1 MHSIPFLN
9 TPKKKVALITT
20 LLVILLVV
28 LGSLIGWGAY
38 RYFHPLVLKE
48 KTYIIQ
54 PNSEF
59 DPYEN
64 IKTLAFG
71 SIDDVT
77 FNGNVDTSTLGVSQG
92 QYEYKG
98 KTYPFMIKVEDT
110 LGPDLEVR
118 NVTVDVNAPVTAQDF
133 VVSIFDASRY
143 AFRMDG
149 ASAPGEKG
157 TTTVTITAKDEYD
170 NITTKTATLTRE
182 VDEVAP
188 SIENFEESISILQG
202 DTYVPQTYQGSD
214 NFDANPTITA
224 DGGAVDSNVPGTY
237 TVSYTVTDKAGNQ
250 TTYNQAVTVVENPDF
265 GKQICYLTFDDGPSS
280 TTVQILDIL
289 NQYGATATFFVIG
302 ANPEYYHLM
311 KNIVDSGHTIAL
323 HTFSH
328 DYATVYSSEE
338 AYFQDLQQIS
348 DLVENQTGVKSYVI
362 RFPGGSSNT
371 ISADY
376 TPNLMTELVQE
387 VENRGY
393 AYFDWNADSTD
404 ASGNG
409 VDPSILVSN
418 ATAGIGQDN
427 VVLLMHDT
435 DAKSTTAQALP
446 QIIQAYREAGYV
458 FRGLTTSSP
467 AVHHGV
473 NN

>member
-1 MHSIPFLN
+1 MQLPSIVN
-9 TPKKKVALITT
+9 NSKKTGVILT
-20 LLVILLVV
+20 LLIGLGVILAGL
-28 LGSLIGWGAY
+28 LGFGIY

-48 KTYIIQ
+48 TVYIVQ

-59 DPYEN
+59 DPYGN
-64 IKTLAFG
+64 IQTLAFG
-71 SIDDVT
+71 SLEDVG
-77 FNGNVDTSTLGVSQG
+77 FSGNVDTTTLGSTQA
-92 QYEYKG
+92 QYQYKG
-98 KTYPFMIKVEDT
+98 ETYPFTVKVEDT
-110 LGPDLEVR
+110 LGPELEVR
-118 NVTVDVNAPVTAQDF
+118 DVVVDVNSPVTAQDF
-133 VVSIFDASRY
+133 VVSVSDASRY

-157 TTTVTITAKDEYD
+157 STTVTITAKDEYD
-170 NITTKTATLTRE
+170 NITTKTAQLTRE

-188 SIENFEESISILQG
+188 TIENFEESISLLQG
-202 DTYVPQTYQGSD
+202 DTYIPHTYQGSD
-214 NFDANPTITA
+214 NFDVNPEITV
-224 DGGAVDSNVPGTY
+224 DGALVNTAIPGTY
-237 TVSYTVTDKAGNQ
+237 TASYTVTDKAGNQ
-250 TTYNQAVTVVENPDF
+250 TTYQQAVTVVENPDF

-311 KNIVDSGHTIAL
+311 KNIVDSGNTIAL

-348 DLVENQTGVKSYVI
+348 DLVESQTGVKSYVI

-376 TPNLMTELVQE
+376 TPNLMTQLVQD
-387 VENRGY
+387 VEARGY

-409 VDPSILVSN
+409 VDPSILVAN

-446 QIIQAYREAGYV
+446 QIIQAYKDAGYV
-458 FRGLTTSSP
+458 FRGLTPSSP

>member
-1 MHSIPFLN
+1 M
-9 TPKKKVALITT
+9 TALLII
-20 LLVILLVV
+20 LLVIFA
-28 LGSLIGWGAY
+28 GLIGWGVY

-48 KTYIIQ
+48 KTYIVQ

-59 DPYEN
+59 DPYGN
-64 IKTLAFG
+64 IQTLAFG
-71 SIDDVT
+71 SFDEVA
-77 FNGNVDTSTLGVSQG
+77 FEGNVDTSTLGVSQG
-92 QYEYKG
+92 QYIYKG
-98 KTYPFMIKVEDT
+98 KTYPFTIKVEDT
-110 LGPDLEVR
+110 LGPVLEVR
-118 NVTVDVNAPVTAQDF
+118 DVTVDVNAPVTAQDF
-133 VVSIFDASRY
+133 VISVSDASRY

-149 ASAPGEKG
+149 ASSPGNKG

-170 NITTKTATLTRE
+170 NITTKTARLTRE

-188 SIENFEESISILQG
+188 TIENFEANISLLQG
-202 DTYVPQTYQGSD
+202 DPYLPQTYTGKD
-214 NFDANPTITA
+214 NFDVNPTIA
-224 DGGAVDSNVPGTY
+224 VDGGSVDSSVPGTY
-237 TVSYTVTDKAGNQ
+237 TVHYTVSDKAGNQ
-250 TTYNQAVTVVENPDF
+250 TTYDQAVTVIENPDF

-280 TTVQILDIL
+280 TTIQILDIL
-289 NQYGATATFFVIG
+289 NQYGVTGTFFVIG
-302 ANPEYYHLM
+302 ANPEYYYLM
-311 KNIVDSGHTIAL
+311 KNIVDSGNTIAL

-328 DYATVYSSEE
+328 DYPTVYASEE

-348 DLVENQTGVKSYVI
+348 DLVESQTGVKSYVI

-376 TPNLMTELVQE
+376 SPNLMTKLVQE

-409 VDPSILVSN
+409 VDPAVLISN
-418 ATAGIGQDN
+418 ATAGIGQDH

-446 QIIQAYREAGYV
+446 QIIQAYKDAGYI